1 MDIIHTDINR
11 IKGRHSRPC
20 FRRGKLVPAKA
31 GSGNP
36 GVVPAKAGNQ
46 GLAYWIPPYQV
57 RGRLSQAR
65 NDKLHNTYMAIY
77 KNQSGAALVIALVMM
92 IILTLIGLAS
102 IFTSTFD
109 IKISGNKRGSTDAFY
124 SSDCGVQVIMAN
136 VDNFNLTKYNAVTN
150 QYNPL
155 TDPINNNPCN
165 TELSMTYD
173 PAQQGAPRGGGVSA
187 LNFEFEHFLVA
198 STGRDSIDINPIRS
212 TCEIREKVVR
222 LVPTLQGG
230 Y

>member
-36 GVVPAKAGNQ
+36 EKH
-46 GLAYWIPPYQV
+46 WIP
-57 RGRLSQAR
+57 GQAR

-77 KNQSGAALVIALVMM
+77 RSQSGAALVIALIMM
-92 IILTLIGLAS
+92 IVLTLIGLAS
-102 IFTSTFD
+102 IFTSTFE
-109 IKISGNKRGSTDAFY
+109 IKISGNKKGSTNAFY
-124 SSDCGVQVIMAN
+124 GADSGVQVL
-136 VDNFNLTKYNAVTN
+136 VSRVENFNPTLYSAPTY
-150 QYNPL
+150 QYNPFS
-155 TDPINNNPCN
+155 TDVNNININYTNAQA
-165 TELSMTYD
+165 TMTYQVT
-173 PAQQGAPRGGGVSA
+173 QQGAPRGYGFSA

-198 STGRDSIDINPIRS
+198 STGKDQTDSNLIKS
-212 TCEIREKVVR
+212 TSTIQEKVVR